1 MMKRLRHTGAWCAAL
16 CAGLTLVLAACNMS
30 TSPAQPSPTIGT
42 PLAWATGAPNGT
54 NVSPSAAPSV
64 APAEANSASTIQPAP
79 SVNVP
84 TKAPLPTHTPDP
96 LASVTAAPTLTPPLP
111 STTPAPTLTGPPAST
126 DTPAAVAQAQSQAL
140 DSSAAATLTATYW
153 VPLDGWLPTATPTT
167 PPPANSSAA
176 SGLGAPTQEVFTPSG
191 AARPTGTPVLAT
203 PAPTSTTVPPGAVVC
218 ETCDYLRLRDAPGTG
233 SVIMNLS
240 ANTSLTVIGKSQDGT
255 WVQVITD
262 DGVMGWVATE
272 YLVLTSSL
280 DGVTVAANSV
290 PTQVAAVSAGP
301 VNANAVSGVSSHA
314 RAIFLYGRSLGN
326 SAYTFTRVGD
336 SISAAPQFL
345 TQIGAGNYSLGD
357 YSYLGGAIR
366 FFSGPNARGQNP
378 FAASSIAARNGWGT
392 TSVLDPSNADG
403 GLCRSGE
410 TPLACEY
417 RVVKPSVALIMFGTN
432 DSGGLSTLDFQ
443 ANMQEI
449 VQISINMGVI
459 PVLSTIP
466 PKHYSSATDG
476 RVAEFNQVIIATAQ
490 MYDVPLWD
498 YGQVMRSLSGEGL
511 ASDGV
516 HPSTPPDSIT
526 TIFDADHLRYGY
538 TARNLTALHV
548 LWTLWQQVLYD
559 GNDAPTATPSG
570 AQAALPPL
578 DGGVAGSGAVS
589 CPGTAP
595 VNLSAGST
603 GRVTPGL
610 PNKLR
615 SAPSTSAGQI
625 GSIPGEA
632 AFTVI
637 SGPQCADG
645 LLWYQVDYQGATGW
659 TATGTTVDPWI
670 EAN

>member
-1 MMKRLRHTGAWCAAL
+1 MMKQMRRILAGY
-16 CAGLTLVLAACNMS
+16 AGLMLILAACNMS
-30 TSPAQPSPTIGT
+30 TNPAPQPGPTVGT
-42 PLAWATGAPNGT
+42 PLAWATTSPNDTITPASAPPDANGET
-54 NVSPSAAPSV
+54 S
-64 APAEANSASTIQPAP
+64 SASTIQPAP

-111 STTPAPTLTGPPAST
+111 STTPAPTLTAPPNT
-126 DTPAAVAQAQSQAL
+126 TETPIAVAQAL
-140 DSSAAATLTATYW
+140 DAPAASTLTATYW
-153 VPLDGWLPTATPTT
+153 VPLDGWLPTAIPITPAPNT
-167 PPPANSSAA
+167 PAPDTSASSALA
-176 SGLGAPTQEVFTPSG
+176 APTQEVFTPSG
-191 AARPTGTPVLAT
+191 GAKPSATPVVAAPASTNT
-203 PAPTSTTVPPGAVVC
+203 PVPPGAVVC
-218 ETCDYLRLRDAPGTG
+218 DTCDYLRLRDAPGTG

-240 ANTSLTVIGKSQDGT
+240 ANAALTIIGKSQDGT

-262 DGVMGWVATE
+262 SGVMGWVATE
-272 YLVLTSSL
+272 YLVIGSGL
-280 DGVTVAANSV
+280 DGVAVAANSV

-443 ANMQEI
+443 ANMHEI

-466 PKHYSSATDG
+466 PKHYNSATDG

-516 HPSTPPDSIT
+516 HPSTPPDGIT
-526 TIFDADHLRYGY
+526 TIFDESHLRYGY

-570 AQAALPPL
+570 AQAGVPSL
-578 DGGVAGSGAVS
+578 DSGVSGSGAVS
-589 CPGTAP
+589 CPGTEP
-595 VNLSAGST
+595 VTLIAGGT

-615 SAPSTSAGQI
+615 SAPSTSASQI

-632 AFTVI
+632 VFSVI

-645 LLWYQVDYQGATGW
+645 LLWYQVNYQGATGW
-659 TATGTTVDPWI
+659 TATGTTGDPWI